1 VTAPVTAQSHGVYS
15 GDRGMIRLGLLA
27 ALASGIGVGAVT
39 AFMFALRFG
48 AVAGALTVVLLLAGI
63 SVRRLTGLAMLGVL
77 AIPVL
82 YLLRPAHNYGGF
94 SFDFSLHQI
103 LANWIGAGVLCAL
116 IAAGLLQV
124 HELRGPRPATAR
136 RRRAGRHQ
144 APDGAE
150 TSAPMR

>member
-1 VTAPVTAQSHGVYS
+1 
-15 GDRGMIRLGLLA
+15 
-27 ALASGIGVGAVT
+27 
-39 AFMFALRFG
+39 
-48 AVAGALTVVLLLAGI
+48 
-63 SVRRLTGLAMLGVL
+63 
-77 AIPVL
+77 
-82 YLLRPAHNYGGF
+82 LRPAHNYGGF